1 MFRWSVVNQSKTT
14 IRRLSKKVKTPL
26 SLFLFLLGFHGN
38 CYRALQMSARSTC
51 ESRECLISTHY
62 IHPWL
67 RGWAKLILLTVGW
80 PWLSHVAPIKEGIV
94 CCIRSVSWNI
104 RPWMD
109 LLDILSSPVTWV
121 VTIVSLLYILYRYLN
136 VESCWR
142 PHPFSKLVF

>member
-1 MFRWSVVNQSKTT
+1 MFRCTALWSTKAKPQFEDWAKKWRHLYLSFYFCWDFMEIVIVFHRC
-14 IRRLSKKVKTPL
+14 RREAHVKV
-26 SLFLFLLGFHGN
+26 GN
-38 CYRALQMSARSTC
+38 ASYQ
-51 ESRECLISTHY
+51 LI

-80 PWLSHVAPIKEGIV
+80 PWLSHAAPIKEGIV

-121 VTIVSLLYILYRYLN
+121 VTIVSLLYILYRYVILALPTVN
-136 VESCWR
+136 YQ
-142 PHPFSKLVF
+142 F